1 MSQNE
6 RTNKT
11 MKQLTLII
19 AVLVSAS
26 ASAMAW
32 EYNDIVDEMGRDA
45 PEHQARVFSTKQDAK
60 PTLSKSAT
68 QEGIKEGVAFRV
80 SNGTERDEKPTNIH
94 RFGVYVSPRDGHW
107 VQSKTDDGSI
117 VTLED
122 GSVWQIDPLDQID
135 TTLWLP
141 MTEITVV
148 ETGSGYLLINTDDG
162 EKAHARLLHQ

>member
-1 MSQNE
+1 
-6 RTNKT
+6 
-11 MKQLTLII
+11 
-19 AVLVSAS
+19 
-26 ASAMAW
+26 
-32 EYNDIVDEMGRDA
+32 
-45 PEHQARVFSTKQDAK
+45 
-60 PTLSKSAT
+60 
-68 QEGIKEGVAFRV
+68 
-80 SNGTERDEKPTNIH
+80 
-94 RFGVYVSPRDGHW
+94 